1 MALNTISLAYHA
13 LSINIPLCLQ
23 MCQQTLQTLFEVGK
37 DWTVLCG
44 GCFLSSVEDYKGKR
58 VYHWGF
64 TIYHC
69 CLKMIE
75 TERE

>member
-1 MALNTISLAYHA
+1 
-13 LSINIPLCLQ
+13 
-23 MCQQTLQTLFEVGK
+23 MCQQTLQTLFEVVN
-37 DWTVLCG
+37 DLTVLFG
-44 GCFLSSVEDYKGKR
+44 GCFLSSFLDYEGKR

-75 TERE
+75 AERE